1 MYIIELYF
9 RNEFVNV
16 YLNYFFHLRDLF
28 QAIERLSK
36 NDPEV
41 IKECC
46 VMLTRVFTTVE
57 FKEKMETFK
66 KEPEKLG
73 LYILNEDEENIENFE
88 EEPEKLDQ
96 IFLHEGIIVFYP
108 KDRHVDLLT
117 NELQTFY
124 CLCDIVTPNHFF
136 QNTMV
141 IKKEQIEVFD
151 VQKPHF
157 ITFVIQA

>member
-1 MYIIELYF
+1 
-9 RNEFVNV
+9 
-16 YLNYFFHLRDLF
+16 
-28 QAIERLSK
+28 
-36 NDPEV
+36 
-41 IKECC
+41 
-46 VMLTRVFTTVE
+46 MLTRVFTTVE

-73 LYILNEDEENIENFE
+73 LCILNEDEENIENFE

-117 NELQTFY
+117 NELQKFY

-141 IKKEQIEVFD
+141 INKEQIEVFD

-157 ITFVIQA
+157 MTFVIQA